1 MSDWLM
7 NYYFA
12 PLEGITGYCFR
23 RAHHQFFPGITAY
36 YTPFVVATYTK
47 KLKSREKRDVLPE
60 NNLGVPTIPQILT
73 NRAEEFLHCARFL
86 ADFGYPE
93 INLNLG
99 CPVGTVTAK
108 GKGSGMLR
116 TPDEMDRFLDGICEG
131 AEKILVSGPDG
142 SLSPIR
148 ISVKTRLG
156 WEDPAE
162 FDDLLSIYERYPLS
176 SLIIHARTR
185 SELYRGKPELAAFAR
200 AFLREKG
207 PASSDASR
215 AATPASSASSD
226 SAPTGQSAAPHRLL
240 LCYNGDIRTRDDLSF
255 LQEHF
260 PGLSQVMI
268 GRGLLCD
275 PNLVSGITAD
285 QKADPK
291 TFREFHDTLYAAYD
305 EQFHDDRIRINC
317 MKEVWTF
324 LGESFEDTGRYV
336 KNIHKAAGKLEYE
349 SAVRMLFANCPL
361 KPIRSGL
368 TGCSM

>member
-1 MSDWLM
+1 M

-200 AFLREKG
+200 AFLREK
-207 PASSDASR
+207 
-215 AATPASSASSD
+215 
-226 SAPTGQSAAPHRLL
+226 LL

-255 LQEHF
+255 LQKHF

-275 PNLVSGITAD
+275 PNLVSGITAG
-285 QKADPK
+285 QKADSK

-361 KPIRSGL
+361 KPIRNGL
-368 TGCSM
+368 TGCSL